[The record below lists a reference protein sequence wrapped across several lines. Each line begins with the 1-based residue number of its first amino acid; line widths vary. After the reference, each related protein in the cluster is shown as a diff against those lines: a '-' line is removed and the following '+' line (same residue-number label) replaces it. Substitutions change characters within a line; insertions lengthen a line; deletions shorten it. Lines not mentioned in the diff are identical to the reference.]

1 MPPQNIGITAESDIT
16 TGSENTVDD
25 KSAGGAG
32 RNGATSCCC
41 GNSLASA
48 VAPTATKLVTAI
60 CESCATFANG
70 VTATIQIYYC
80 ANLILM

>member
-41 GNSLASA
+41 GN
-48 VAPTATKLVTAI
+48 
-60 CESCATFANG
+60 
-70 VTATIQIYYC
+70 
-80 ANLILM
+80 